1 MKTKIILI
9 AAVLFGIV
17 AIVFSSSAFVV
28 EEGQQVIVTE
38 FGRPVREI
46 RDAGLYF
53 KSPFIQDIHV
63 LEKRLLPWDGD
74 PESMQTKD
82 KKRIDID
89 VWARWRII
97 EPMTF
102 FEKVQTEER
111 GQMILDDLVDSAV
124 RDVVAQHKLIDVV
137 RNSNNPLEYEIEDT
151 DRSAPDQVEEGRDI
165 VERKILEGVD
175 LKEYGMK
182 LVKVRIKRVNYVESV
197 RQTVYERMISERLRI
212 ARLYDSEAKEEENRI
227 LGDTRKEL
235 DQIEGEM
242 QKESAEIRGAADAE
256 VIRLTAAA
264 YGQSL
269 EFYEFLR
276 RLEVLKTTLG
286 RDTRLILSTKS
297 DLFRLLK
304 EPGEMSPEPAVSE
317 IIVP

>member
-97 EPMTF
+97 EPDR
-102 FEKVQTEER
+102 K
-111 GQMILDDLVDSAV
+111 S
-124 RDVVAQHKLIDVV
+124 VV
-137 RNSNNPLEYEIEDT
+137 
-151 DRSAPDQVEEGRDI
+151 EG
-165 VERKILEGVD
+165 KSVD
-175 LKEYGMK
+175 LGGR
-182 LVKVRIKRVNYVESV
+182 RIIKKQKNK
-197 RQTVYERMISERLRI
+197 QT
-212 ARLYDSEAKEEENRI
+212 K
-227 LGDTRKEL
+227 
-235 DQIEGEM
+235 
-242 QKESAEIRGAADAE
+242 IRSSRP
-256 VIRLTAAA
+256 IPSLT
-264 YGQSL
+264 
-269 EFYEFLR
+269 
-276 RLEVLKTTLG
+276 
-286 RDTRLILSTKS
+286 
-297 DLFRLLK
+297 
-304 EPGEMSPEPAVSE
+304 
-317 IIVP
+317 